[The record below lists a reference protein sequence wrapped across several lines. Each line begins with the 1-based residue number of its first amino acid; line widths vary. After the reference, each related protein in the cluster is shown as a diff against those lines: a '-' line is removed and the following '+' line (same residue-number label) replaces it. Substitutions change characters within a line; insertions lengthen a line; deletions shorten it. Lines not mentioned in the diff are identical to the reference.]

1 MSRMAYAASKKD
13 FIYDYDTNA
22 FMTKMCEGAALD
34 RIGGSYSEKKSWE
47 ANASKVRSLL
57 ALADVPDDVQVAFE
71 YKSPLAGR
79 VDCMLFGVGA
89 DKKKHVIHIE
99 LKQWS
104 NDSVKQLYST
114 GVFEVTAFVGG
125 KYQILSHPSQQAF
138 NYHQNMINYIPAVS
152 ENNTELEG
160 FAYCYNYTYDGRPND
175 LFAEQ
180 YAPVM
185 KKCPLSGGDQ
195 VIGFA
200 NSLKELLSG
209 GKGADVFREFITS
222 PVRPSKNLMDAAANM
237 LKGKQEFVLLEDQ
250 LTSSNSIFGMVEKA
264 IKNPSCKMALIV
276 KGGPGTGKTVIAL
289 HVIAELASRYS
300 NLTSFFTTRSTA
312 LRETLKGKLKKI
324 KTASGADA
332 SGLIRNIYD
341 FKPCHFQ
348 EGEVDV
354 LLVDEA
360 HRIQRSSNYMGDKK
374 NEQTYLSMV
383 MSLLYCAKICVFFI
397 DDHQGVKKEEIG
409 LSSSIIDAAE
419 NYSERL
425 RDETERFKERLLV
438 YRNKLM
444 NKEDKVADLT
454 QKRETISTEKYLS
467 QYNRLKKSINKLQD
481 DIYKEY
487 QLSDVDS
494 KVIKVDVL
502 TLELKSQFRC
512 NGSDNYLDWIDAVLY
527 NDMSAIHSIGTS
539 FRTEYIFDVLKTPN
553 DLEQK
558 IRALD
563 DPNSNPVQVA
573 RIVAGY
579 CWKWTEY
586 PLKNGDLAKDVQIG
600 DWSMPWETNKGR
612 ARGEYGKLYAPSAE
626 LWASHPMGINQV
638 GCIFSAQ
645 GFEVDYIGVI
655 MGPDIKYDPEN
666 QRIVTVKGITHSV
679 KGTDKEVDTCIK
691 NIYLVLLSRG
701 RRGCFV
707 YCCDEELARYFR
719 KLIHK
724 ENP

>member
-1 MSRMAYAASKKD
+1 MSRIAYTASKKE

-22 FMTKMCEGAALD
+22 FMGKMCEGAALN

-47 ANASKVRSLL
+47 ANASKIRSLL
-57 ALADVPDDVQVAFE
+57 SLASVPDDVQVAFE

-89 DKKKHVIHIE
+89 DQKKHVIHIE

-104 NDSVKQLYST
+104 NESVKQLYST

-138 NYHQNMINYIPAVS
+138 NYHQNMINYIPAVN
-152 ENNTELEG
+152 EEDTELEG
-160 FAYCYNYTYDGRPND
+160 FAYCYNYTYDGKPND

-180 YAPVM
+180 YIPIM
-185 KKCPLSGGDQ
+185 EKCPLNGGDQ

-200 NSLKELLSG
+200 NSLKDLLAG
-209 GKGADVFREFITS
+209 GKGAEVFREFISS
-222 PVRPSKNLMDAAANM
+222 PIRPSKNLMDAAANM
-237 LKGKQEFVLLEDQ
+237 LKGKEEFVLLEDQ

-264 IKNPSCKMALIV
+264 IKNPSSKMALIV

-312 LRETLKGKLKKI
+312 LRETLKTKLKNV
-324 KTASGADA
+324 TTSAGADA

-341 FKPCHFQ
+341 FKPCHFR

-374 NEQTYLSMV
+374 NEQTYLSMI

-419 NYSERL
+419 NYSQRL
-425 RDETERFKERLLV
+425 KEETERFKERILA
-438 YRNKLM
+438 YKNKLE
-444 NKEDKVADLT
+444 NKKDKIEEFEHELSLTGKDLA
-454 QKRETISTEKYLS
+454 
-467 QYNRLKKSINKLQD
+467 QYERLKKSKEKLEG
-481 DIYKEY
+481 DIYKQY
-487 QLSDVDS
+487 QLEDVDS
-494 KVIKVDVL
+494 KIKKIEVM

-527 NDMSAIHSIGTS
+527 NNFSGIKAIGSG
-539 FRTEYIFDVLKTPN
+539 FRSEYEFDIVDTPQE
-553 DLEQK
+553 LEQK
-558 IRALD
+558 IRSLD
-563 DPNSNPVQVA
+563 EPEAKPARVA
-573 RIVAGY
+573 RLVAGY

-600 DWSMPWETNKGR
+600 EWSMPWETNQGR
-612 ARGEYGKLYAPSAE
+612 ARGEYSKLYAPSAE

-655 MGPDIKYDPEN
+655 MGPDIKYDPVN
-666 QRIVTVKGITHSV
+666 HRIVTVKGITHSV
-679 KGTDKEVDTCIK
+679 KGSDEEVDTCIK
-691 NIYLVLLSRG
+691 NIYRVLLSRG
-701 RRGCFV
+701 RRGCYL
-707 YCCDEELARYFR
+707 YCCDKELSNYFKR
-719 KLIHK
+719 LIQK
-724 ENP
+724 ENK